1 MISSAEFLSCLQ
13 ALWLFTQFFFITIF
27 VATLLVLL
35 SYHAYLFLSIC
46 VYGYEDLTLD
56 AETDPSPPSWQ
67 RILALRPERQETDDV
82 EAVGERVKYE
92 YESVVDRED
101 PRGYGTV

>member
-1 MISSAEFLSCLQ
+1 MISSAEFLSCLST
-13 ALWLFTQFFFITIF
+13 LWLFTQFFFITIF

-35 SYHAYLFLSIC
+35 SYHAYLFFSIC
-46 VYGYEDLTLD
+46 VYGYEDSTLD
-56 AETDPSPPSWQ
+56 ADTDPSWQ
-67 RILALRPERQETDDV
+67 RILALRPERSETDDV